1 MVMVMQ
7 LAVQFD
13 KIFDKWDV
21 SEVKIKDRGLEKH
34 MSLQPVSALHTGG
47 RHAKQQFEETKICI
61 VERLIN
67 NLMRT
72 EKNSGKKLKAHRIVE
87 TAFDLIH
94 EATGENPLQVLVDA
108 VQNAGPREE
117 TIRLRFGGILV
128 PKAVD
133 VSSQRRVNQALR
145 IIAQGVQKCAFKSKK
160 SIERCL
166 ADELMAAAK
175 NMKCYSISKKE
186 EKERIAKAAR

>member
-1 MVMVMQ
+1 VRVMQ
-7 LAVQFD
+7 LSTHFD

-34 MSLQPVSALHTGG
+34 ISLKPVSAMHTGG
-47 RHAKQQFEETKICI
+47 RQAKQQFGESEICI

-72 EKNSGKKLKAHRIVE
+72 EKNTGKKLKTYKIVE

-133 VSSQRRVNQALR
+133 ASSQRRVNQALR

>member
-1 MVMVMQ
+1 MVMQ

-13 KIFDKWDV
+13 KIFDKWSV
-21 SEVKIKDRGLEKH
+21 AEVKVTDIGLERH
-34 MSLQPVSALHTGG
+34 ISLRPVSALHSGG
-47 RHAKQQFEETKICI
+47 RHAKQQFEESKVCI

-67 NLMRT
+67 DLMRT
-72 EKNSGKKLKAHRIVE
+72 EKNSGKKLKAYKIVE

-94 EATGENPLQVLVDA
+94 EATGGNPVQVLVDA

-133 VSSQRRVNQALR
+133 VSSQRRVNQALYF
-145 IIAQGVQKCAFKSKK
+145 IALGTQKCAFKSKK

-166 ADELMAAAK
+166 AEELMAAAK
-175 NMKCYSISKKE
+175 NQKCFSINKKE
-186 EKERIAKAAR
+186 EKERIAKASR